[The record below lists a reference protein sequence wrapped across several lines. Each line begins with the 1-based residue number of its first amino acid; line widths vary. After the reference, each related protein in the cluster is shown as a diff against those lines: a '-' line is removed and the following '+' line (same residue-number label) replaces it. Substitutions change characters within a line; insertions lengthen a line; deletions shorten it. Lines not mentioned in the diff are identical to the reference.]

1 MQEFPFP
8 LQMLRLMLLFLLL
21 LVAWLGFVNC
31 WRCGYRLRLYGD
43 RYGPCWAWEQKVATA
58 AAAAVVVVCSLQFDK
73 RCTHFECSLTNRRTD
88 WLTDWLALFYRYV
101 LVECSSTGTSDLA
114 QNVLPT
120 REKMWT
126 ATLTWTR
133 TVTDGC
139 LQPNWP
145 ANQENCPSD
154 CIVGD
159 DYIHCTKRCKSVYL
173 FCVTNGCNPKK
184 SLAVDFYGC
193 IRIKFST
200 RVFHINEHSSWFEPR
215 SIIFFATFSGI
226 SGSNLFEHNTFF

>member
-1 MQEFPFP
+1 
-8 LQMLRLMLLFLLL
+8 MLLFLLL

-58 AAAAVVVVCSLQFDK
+58 AAAAAVVVCSLQFDK

-120 REKMWT
+120 RGKMWT

-133 TVTDGC
+133 TVTDCC

-145 ANQENCPSD
+145 ANQEKCPAD

-193 IRIKFST
+193 GQYFVLELSSARGFST
-200 RVFHINEHSSWFEPR
+200 STNTAR
-215 SIIFFATFSGI
+215 
-226 SGSNLFEHNTFF
+226 GSNLGPSYSLQLSVVYPARTCSNITHFF